1 MLSGSGSPQGS
12 RTMRQAAINHM
23 NDEDCYTLYQFA
35 GLDTTDD
42 MQVLLTKI
50 WFHLVTD
57 PLVFTQS
64 LDGKIYFVYSLHF
77 KYLSEHFSVLELAT
91 TIKDLKAPVMAILA
105 DPWIATLTENG

>member
-50 WFHLVTD
+50 
-57 PLVFTQS
+57 
-64 LDGKIYFVYSLHF
+64 
-77 KYLSEHFSVLELAT
+77 
-91 TIKDLKAPVMAILA
+91 
-105 DPWIATLTENG
+105 

>member
-42 MQVLLTKI
+42 MQVLFNKNLISSGQRTYG
-50 WFHLVTD
+50 L
-57 PLVFTQS
+57 
-64 LDGKIYFVYSLHF
+64 YSLR
-77 KYLSEHFSVLELAT
+77 VLASKST
-91 TIKDLKAPVMAILA
+91 
-105 DPWIATLTENG
+105 